1 MRTLRTLLLV
11 VVAASASAQTIRI
24 RVDATDAPHK
34 KLHAH
39 LVIPV
44 KAGPLTLYY
53 PEWIPG
59 EHGPTGPVMN
69 LTGLVFTANGTAL
82 RWMRDPVDMY
92 ALHVDVPS
100 GVTTLDVDLD
110 YLDPVSTGQFSA
122 GGSLTPRLGLISW
135 NAVLL
140 YPAAKTSDELTYDAS
155 LRLPSGWKYATALT
169 TTGTNGDEIH
179 FEPISLTHLI
189 DSPVLAGVNLKR
201 VSLPSSSPFPHTIDI
216 ASDSDAAMITPDDF
230 AASYG
235 RLVDEARAIYGAE
248 HFRHYDWLVTLSD
261 SVEHFGLEHH
271 ESSDD
276 RTVENELDEEQRR
289 RDLAG
294 LLAHEYSHSW
304 NGKYR
309 RPAGLATPN
318 YDGPMKGELLW
329 VYEGLTQYLGKLLPY
344 RSGLWTAEYYR
355 ESAAL
360 MATNLINHGAGRAWR
375 PLEDTAV
382 AAQILYGSPEAW
394 RAARRSTDFYDEG
407 FLLWLDTDMTIRK
420 LTSDKKSLDDFL
432 RHFYGGNDGDPILKP
447 YTFDDVVKALND
459 VVANDWAGFLN
470 QRLRST
476 TNAPLGGFETSGWRL
491 VYNET
496 PNMQQKAIEDRDDD
510 MIDVSNS
517 LGFWVDHGRVTDVI
531 PNTPAAKAG
540 IVPGS
545 MLIGVNG
552 RRYSPRMLRN
562 FIRDSKT
569 ATGPMQLVFAAEDFV
584 NAVSVDYHDGLRY
597 PHLERIPSSPDWL
610 TELGKPRASGGQAP
624 SPVRH

>member
-11 VVAASASAQTIRI
+11 VVAASLSAQTIRI
-24 RVDATDAPHK
+24 RVDATDAPQK

-44 KAGPLTLYY
+44 KAGALTLYY

-69 LTGLVFTANGTAL
+69 LTGLVFRANGNVL
-82 RWMRDPVDMY
+82 RWMRDPVNMY
-92 ALHVDVPS
+92 AYHLEVPTGAS
-100 GVTTLDVDLD
+100 SLDVDLD
-110 YLDPVSTGQFSA
+110 YLDPVGSGQFSA

-140 YPAAKTSDELTYDAS
+140 YPAGAKSSDDLMFDAS

-169 TTGTNGDEIH
+169 TTSTSGDEIH
-179 FEPISLTHLI
+179 FEPISLTHLV
-189 DSPVLAGVNLKR
+189 DSPVLAGLNLKR
-201 VSLPSSSPFPHTIDI
+201 ISLPSASPFPHHIDI
-216 ASDSDAAMITPDDF
+216 AADSDAAMNTPDDF

-235 RLVDEARAIYGAE
+235 RLVDEARAIFGAE
-248 HFRHYDWLVTLSD
+248 HFRHYDWLLTLSN

-276 RTVENELDEEQRR
+276 RTAEDELSEEQRR

-309 RPAGLATPN
+309 RPAGLATAN
-318 YDGPMKGELLW
+318 YDVPMQGELLW

-344 RSGLWTAEYYR
+344 RSGLWTPEYYR

-360 MATNLINHGAGRAWR
+360 VAANLVNRGAGRAWR
-375 PLEDTAV
+375 PLVDTAV

-394 RAARRSTDFYDEG
+394 RSARRSTDFYDEG
-407 FLLWLDTDMTIRK
+407 FLLWLDADMTIRK
-420 LTSDKKSLDDFL
+420 MTSNKKSLDDFL
-432 RHFYGGNDGDPILKP
+432 RHFYGGSDGDPVLKP

-459 VVANDWAGFLN
+459 VVPNDWAGFLN

-476 TNAPLGGFETSGWRL
+476 TNAPLGGLETSGWRL
-491 VYNET
+491 VYNDT
-496 PNMQQKAIEDRDDD
+496 PNMQQHAIEERDDT
-510 MIDVSNS
+510 IDASNS
-517 LGFWVDHGRVTDVI
+517 LGFWVDEHARITDVI

-540 IVPGS
+540 VVPGS
-545 MLIGVNG
+545 MLVGVNG
-552 RRYSPRMLRN
+552 RRYSARILRN

-569 ATGPMQLVFAAEDFV
+569 ATAPMQLVFTAEDFV
-584 NAVSVDYHDGLRY
+584 NVVNVDYHDGLRY
-597 PHLERIPSSPDWL
+597 PHLERIASSTDWL
-610 TELGKPRASGGQAP
+610 TELGKPRANRAP
-624 SPVRH
+624 AP